1 MHGFTEQ
8 ELDALLAVV
17 LGPRRRPSILRP
29 RPGYLPHPLRRLPQV
44 QGVIRGRYWR
54 LCVGP
59 SPFEPLQAN

>member
-1 MHGFTEQ
+1 MRDYTDQ
-8 ELDALLAVV
+8 ELATLLAVI

-44 QGVIRGRYWR
+44 QGVIRG

-59 SPFEPLQAN
+59 SPFEPLQTN